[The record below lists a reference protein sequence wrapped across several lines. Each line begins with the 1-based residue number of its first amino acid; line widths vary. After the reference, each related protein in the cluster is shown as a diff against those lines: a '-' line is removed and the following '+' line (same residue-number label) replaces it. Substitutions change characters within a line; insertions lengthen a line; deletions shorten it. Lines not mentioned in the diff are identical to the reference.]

1 MLPLLKI
8 IGGVKLEVTNGQCP
22 GCGHK
27 FFYYSKQEYRYGSPI
42 RTCKKCGC
50 KYVDTRYH
58 EIAVEEVRDKKQSV
72 IPAFI
77 LMLIGA
83 FVVYRGFCLWG
94 GYHYHSLFPA
104 ELKSILFFII
114 GALVIIAGI
123 VMIIAKLTGSQK
135 RRMDKLLKESEERLK
150 DKNYAQTLARIGYNV
165 PDKYLYESV
174 DVHNSI

>member
-1 MLPLLKI
+1 
-8 IGGVKLEVTNGQCP
+8 
-22 GCGHK
+22 
-27 FFYYSKQEYRYGSPI
+27 
-42 RTCKKCGC
+42 
-50 KYVDTRYH
+50 
-58 EIAVEEVRDKKQSV
+58 
-72 IPAFI
+72 
-77 LMLIGA
+77 MLIGT

-94 GYHYHSLFPA
+94 GYHYHSLFPE

-114 GALVIIAGI
+114 GALLIIAGI

-150 DKNYAQTLARIGYNV
+150 DKNYAQTLTRIGYNV